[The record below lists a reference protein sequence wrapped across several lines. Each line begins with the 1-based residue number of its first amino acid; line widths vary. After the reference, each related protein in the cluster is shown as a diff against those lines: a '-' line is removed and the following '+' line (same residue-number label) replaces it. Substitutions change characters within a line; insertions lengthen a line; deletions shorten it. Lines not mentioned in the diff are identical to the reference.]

1 MKRKANTLEL
11 DETNKAKG
19 KRPTEGAVE
28 SHWSHIQESHKTSN
42 LEVLMYFKTR
52 VEKREKKKYISKIK

>member
-19 KRPTEGAVE
+19 KGPREGAVE
-28 SHWSHIQESHKTSN
+28 SHWSHIQKSHKTSN
-42 LEVLMYFKTR
+42 LEVLMYFKTP
-52 VEKREKKKYISKIK
+52 VEKKRKEKIYK